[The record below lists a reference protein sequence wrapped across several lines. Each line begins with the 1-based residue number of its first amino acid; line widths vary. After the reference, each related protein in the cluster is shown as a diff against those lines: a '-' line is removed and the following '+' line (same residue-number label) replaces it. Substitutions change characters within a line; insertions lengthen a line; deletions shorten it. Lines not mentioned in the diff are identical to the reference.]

1 MSQQDL
7 ERGDQEVM
15 GIVNDHAHPDTAAA
29 AEEITEQL
37 LQPEEPESD
46 CDNTCYDEEPELV
59 QMWNRKLKIRE
70 TISTG
75 VCVAVCLLVAVLL
88 VVANFLPDIL
98 IWIVNGGVLCC
109 GIVAAVK
116 LDRLISRRKSRW

>member
-37 LQPEEPESD
+37 LRPEEPEANSKSN
-46 CDNTCYDEEPELV
+46 CDNDEDRLIQTWE
-59 QMWNRKLKIRE
+59 RKRKFRE
-70 TISTG
+70 TIRTG
-75 VCVAVCLLVAVLL
+75 ICVAVCLLVAVLL
-88 VVANFLPDIL
+88 VVANFIPNIL

-109 GIVAAVK
+109 GVVAAVK
-116 LDRLISRRKSRW
+116 LDRLISHRRSRW